1 MDGILE
7 NAVDK
12 VFSRVKK
19 REIFTLQI
27 RLFFAI
33 YNNFIFPEN
42 IGKRGN
48 TPSCSVQNNIKP
60 DFLPYSVQNIILN
73 DYTVFPCM
81 WQGIFALSCQLVS
94 LLVQK
99 FG

>member
-1 MDGILE
+1 MDDILE

-12 VFSRVKK
+12 VYLRVKK
-19 REIFTLQI
+19 WGFFTLQI

-60 DFLPYSVQNIILN
+60 DFLPHSVQNIILN

-81 WQGIFALSCQLVS
+81 WQGIFALPCQLVS